1 MVIKDFYSIEDWV
14 NTNGRIDAQLKLNP
28 NHEVYEGHFPGQP
41 VVPGVIQ
48 LQIIKE
54 LMEKT
59 GEQKLLLSK
68 MAFAKYLK
76 MIIPELSPILSIQI
90 DFSKNKG
97 GFQFSAVIK
106 DVQSIFTKVKGTFTF
121 K

>member
-1 MVIKDFYSIEDWV
+1 MLIKDFYSIEYFEIAE
-14 NTNGRIDAQLKLNP
+14 GKIDAQLRLNP
-28 NHEVYEGHFPGQP
+28 EHEVYKGHFPNQP

-54 LMEKT
+54 LMEKA
-59 GEQKLLLSK
+59 GEQELLLSK

-76 MIIPELSPILSIQI
+76 MIIPELSPILTLQI
-90 DFSKNKG
+90 DFSKKEG

-121 K
+121 I